1 MDGSSVA
8 AVSLVFYFFVV
19 LLHCQ
24 VMLETISST
33 KNVLDAVL
41 LVKETNQQVASAVL
55 LNATEVTWFL
65 DFYEEGLQLCLQMTV
80 W

>member
-19 LLHCQ
+19 LLHRQ
-24 VMLETISST
+24 VMRETITST

-55 LNATEVTWFL
+55 ISMQLKL
-65 DFYEEGLQLCLQMTV
+65 DDF
-80 W
+80 